1 MLSRAAP
8 TALLCLS
15 LPFPCAGSV
24 QFWGSKQQPELV
36 RSPVCCQHALRLC
49 CAPAVAC
56 CAVLTCAQAQ
66 GFSLAWGSCTL
77 SCGGADGLG
86 PLGLLGGVSI
96 SHSKA
101 SDPGVRA

>member
-36 RSPVCCQHALRLC
+36 RPPVCCQHALRLC

-56 CAVLTCAQAQ
+56 CAVLTCANAQ
-66 GFSLAWGSCTL
+66 GCARCPVGVLMAW
-77 SCGGADGLG
+77 G
-86 PLGLLGGVSI
+86 PLGYLAGFPFHTQRYLTQE
-96 SHSKA
+96 
-101 SDPGVRA
+101 